1 MTIHEFGKENPK
13 HLLFF
18 QGSCEP
24 WEEFSEAARMLGEQ
38 YHVMLVT
45 PDGHDPE
52 EHTDFISVEKTVD
65 DTVSWLYSRGIRHLD
80 AVYGLSFGG
89 GMVIHMLTT
98 GKMTADKAIID
109 AGTAPYVY
117 PRWICKLI
125 GGRDYL
131 MLKIG
136 RSSVKLMELSFP
148 PERFARNPENAREEY
163 REIRRYLM
171 TFSNKTIWNI
181 FWSANNYTVPKTA
194 PVLSTKIQFW
204 VGTDEWGSRFR
215 DLKWAKRYLPQIEV
229 VKIPGMM
236 HGEYVLMH
244 SQEFSAQALTFFGGQ
259 EWIRSYP

>member
-1 MTIHEFGKENPK
+1 MKIHEYGKEHPK
-13 HLLFF
+13 QLLFF

-24 WEEFSEAARMLGEQ
+24 WEEFSEAARLLAQ
-38 YHVMLVT
+38 KFHVMLVT

-65 DTVSWLYSRGIRHLD
+65 DTVFWLHERGIRHLD

-89 GMVIHMLTT
+89 GMVVHMLST

-109 AGTAPYVY
+109 AGTAPYIY

-125 GGRDYL
+125 GVRDYL

-136 RSSVKLMELSFP
+136 RSSVKLMGLSFP
-148 PERFARNPENAREEY
+148 PERFARHPENAKTEY
-163 REIRRYLM
+163 EDIRRYLK
-171 TFSNKTIWNI
+171 TYSNKTIWNI
-181 FWSANNYTVPKTA
+181 FWSANNYTVPKA
-194 PVLSTKIQFW
+194 PPKLSTKIQFW

-215 DLKWAKRYLPQIEV
+215 DLKWTKRYLPQIEV

-244 SQEFSAQALTFFGGQ
+244 PKEFSAQAIAFLDGQ
-259 EWIRSYP
+259 E

>member
-1 MTIHEFGKENPK
+1 MKIHEFGQEYTKQM
-13 HLLFF
+13 LFF

-24 WEEFSEAARMLGEQ
+24 WEEFAEAARLLADQ

-52 EHTDFISVEKTVD
+52 ESTDFISVEKTVD
-65 DTVSWLYSRGIRHLD
+65 DTVAWLHTKGINHLD
-80 AVYGLSFGG
+80 ALYGLSFGG
-89 GMVIHMLTT
+89 GMVIHMLSA
-98 GKMTADKAIID
+98 GKMTADRAIID

-117 PRWICKLI
+117 PRWLCKLI
-125 GGRDYL
+125 GVRDYL

-136 RSSVKLMELSFP
+136 RSSVRLMELSFP
-148 PERFARNPENAREEY
+148 PERFARNPENAHEEY
-163 REIRRYLM
+163 KDIQRYLK
-171 TFSNKTIWNI
+171 TYSNKTIWNI
-181 FWSANNYTVPKTA
+181 FWSANNYAVPKPA
-194 PVLSTKIQFW
+194 PALTTKIQFW

-244 SQEFSAQALTFFGGQ
+244 PEAFAKQALAFFIGSENEG
-259 EWIRSYP
+259 EAI

>member
-1 MTIHEFGKENPK
+1 MIIHEYGNDHTK

-24 WEEFSEAARMLGEQ
+24 WEEFAEAARLLAQEF
-38 YHVMLVT
+38 HVMLVT
-45 PDGHDPE
+45 PDGHDPK

-65 DTVSWLYSRGIRHLD
+65 DTVSWLLTKGINHLD

-89 GMVIHMLTT
+89 GMVIHMLSTR
-98 GKMTADKAIID
+98 KMTADKAIID

-125 GGRDYL
+125 CVRDYF

-148 PERFARNPENAREEY
+148 PERFARNTENALEEY
-163 REIRRYLM
+163 KEVQRYLK
-171 TFSNKTIWNI
+171 TYSNKTIWNI
-181 FWSANNYTVPKTA
+181 FWSANNYSVPKTA
-194 PVLSTKIQFW
+194 PALPAKIQFW

-215 DLKWAKRYLPQIEV
+215 DLKWAKRYLPQIEII
-229 VKIPGMM
+229 KIPSMM

-244 SQEFSAQALTFFGGQ
+244 PQEFSAQALIFLGGQ
-259 EWIRSYP
+259 Q